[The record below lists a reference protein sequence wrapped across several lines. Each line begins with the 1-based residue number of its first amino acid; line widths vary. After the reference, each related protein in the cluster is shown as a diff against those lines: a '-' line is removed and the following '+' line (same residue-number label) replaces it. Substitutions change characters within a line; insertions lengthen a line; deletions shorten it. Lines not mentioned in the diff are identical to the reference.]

1 MKVIDRNDFKM
12 FVDIKKCKAPSEL
25 NAIQFRR
32 EEYNKDE
39 DLILKNTYEFFL
51 NKEDIKKLAKVL
63 NDYE

>member
-1 MKVIDRNDFKM
+1 M

-25 NAIQFRR
+25 NVIQFCR

-39 DLILKNTYEFFL
+39 NLVLKNTYEFFL